1 MSYIYLLHH
10 SGWLG
15 SGWNLIDVPF
25 SLYVTDIPKP
35 SRQVELRLYAVDTAF
50 ILVVT
55 FRQPTLVITYLQT
68 YLSDLDRC
76 LWD

>member
-10 SGWLG
+10 RDGLAEDGILS
-15 SGWNLIDVPF
+15 VPF

-50 ILVVT
+50 IFVVT
-55 FRQPTLVITYLQT
+55 FYQPTLVVTYLQT
-68 YLSDLDRC
+68 YLSDLDHC